1 MAETIVK
8 TFDLSLV
15 TPEGPAFDGEA
26 NMVVVPGAAG
36 EIGVLPRHAPLVA
49 MLKAGE
55 TRVKIGDEWTTF
67 ATGPGYFKIQRD
79 RGIILVGPRRSTS
92 RKRVRKRTTPVGCSR
107 ARMPVRKASIG
118 GSSSNASNTPRTS
131 SPSPARISDAQI
143 SGCRGAW
150 QLVEPQP
157 HVLFDP

>member
-79 RGIILVGPRRSTS
+79 RGIILVDGA
-92 RKRVRKRTTPVGCSR
+92 VRAEEIDLEKARQEADDARGLLSR
-107 ARMPVRKASIG
+107 A
-118 GSSSNASNTPRTS
+118 
-131 SPSPARISDAQI
+131 DAGEEGI
-143 SGCRGAW
+143 DRW
-150 QLVEPQP
+150 VVEQRLK
-157 HVLFDP
+157 HAENKLAVAGQD

>member
-15 TPEGPAFDGEA
+15 TPEGPAFDGEV

-67 ATGPGYFKIQRD
+67 ATGPGYFKIQSD
-79 RGIILVGPRRSTS
+79 RGIILVDGAVRAEDIDLEQSRREADDA
-92 RKRVRKRTTPVGCSR
+92 R
-107 ARMPVRKASIG
+107 ALLERA
-118 GSSSNASNTPRTS
+118 
-131 SPSPARISDAQI
+131 DAGEEGI
-143 SGCRGAW
+143 DRW
-150 QLVEPQP
+150 VVEQRLK
-157 HVLFDP
+157 HAENKIAVAGQS

>member
-8 TFDLSLV
+8 SFDLSLV
-15 TPEGPAFDGEA
+15 TPEGPAFEGEA

-55 TRVKIGDEWTTF
+55 SRVKVGEGWTTF

-79 RGIILVGPRRSTS
+79 RGIMLVDGAVRAEEIDLEQARRELE
-92 RKRVRKRTTPVGCSR
+92 
-107 ARMPVRKASIG
+107 
-118 GSSSNASNTPRTS
+118 
-131 SPSPARISDAQI
+131 DAQKLLERADAGEEGI
-143 SGCRGAW
+143 DRW
-150 QLVEPQP
+150 VVEQRLK
-157 HVLFDP
+157 HAENKIAVAGQA